1 MSSALAII
9 SQSIR
14 LSNALGESVVILPK
28 MGGTIQELN
37 LKVNGALQNVIV
49 ADKEENLI
57 ENPLFRGR
65 LLIPFNDR
73 IPGGKY
79 SFLGTSYSL
88 PINCEDDGSSIH
100 GLLYDKDLEVV
111 SCNSS
116 SAILQ
121 YVFQNEC
128 SGFPFHLK
136 VLLKYKM
143 EATGFM
149 LHFEFQNLGN
159 ITTPLAVGW
168 HPYFSL
174 GGCIDDHKLDL
185 NGKAFV
191 EVDES
196 LLPTGNLPS
205 VSGQEF
211 DFTKAKAIGS
221 QELDLAITAPDDGI
235 TRLILDGKKI
245 EIIQD
250 VSFFPYVQMYIPI
263 DRKSIAIEPVSGATN
278 SFNNAKLGR
287 KDLKPAE
294 ILTTWFA
301 VRGS

>member
-1 MSSALAII
+1 MSSALAIL

-37 LKVNGALQNVIV
+37 LRLSGALRNVIV
-49 ADKEENLI
+49 ADEEDHLI
-57 ENPLFRGR
+57 ANPLFRGR

-79 SFLGTSYSL
+79 SFLGNSYSL

-111 SCNSS
+111 SYTSS

-121 YVFQNEC
+121 YVFENEC
-128 SGFPFHLK
+128 SGYPFHLK
-136 VLLKYKM
+136 VLLEYKM
-143 EATGFM
+143 EATGFS

-185 NGKAFV
+185 KGKAFV

-211 DFTKAKAIGS
+211 DFTEAKLIGS
-221 QELDLAITAPDDGI
+221 QELDLAISAADDGI
-235 TRLILDGKKI
+235 TRLILDGEKI

-250 VSFFPYVQMYIPI
+250 VSFFPYVQMYIPV

-278 SFNNAKLGR
+278 SFNKAELGR

-294 ILTTWFA
+294 ILTTWFG